1 VIVRLELALT
11 VVCNSL
17 FPLFFNTV
25 FQGLQER
32 KVAKL
37 KIKTQRIEN
46 YFPQEGSRKN
56 KI

>member
-1 VIVRLELALT
+1 
-11 VVCNSL
+11 
-17 FPLFFNTV
+17 V

-56 KI
+56 KIFFS